1 MAGHNEVLNFVN
13 KFVNLWKTG
22 HEAKLHVDAQAGQA
36 WVSLQVVLGVPYQP
50 RHGRKPGPSQL
61 RRRARRAEAR
71 ASQAA
76 AQAADL
82 PPANTDE
89 AVEASASVPLIL
101 AAARAAV
108 LVPGNMAAEEV
119 AVLHPTSADVA
130 VQVALLAP
138 PIPAQ
143 GSHPSHEGHC
153 GDHHSVPAATRDDP
167 PKHGAQV
174 LFCPDSQYLT
184 EGQRIPQLDGSKDA
198 ISSIQC
204 DNCHK
209 CFETR
214 DQLTDHDELHQFG
227 CDDCG
232 ICYTSQYFADLHEL
246 AEHPGTYY
254 ALNIIPHSTKLQFA
268 HSCKS

>member
-1 MAGHNEVLNFVN
+1 MAGHHKVFNFVN
-13 KFVNLWKTG
+13 KFVNLWKSG
-22 HEAKLHVDAQAGQA
+22 FKAKLQVEAHAGQA

-153 GDHHSVPAATRDDP
+153 GDHHSVPASTCDDP

-174 LFCPDSQYLT
+174 LFCP
-184 EGQRIPQLDGSKDA
+184 
-198 ISSIQC
+198 
-204 DNCHK
+204 
-209 CFETR
+209 
-214 DQLTDHDELHQFG
+214 
-227 CDDCG
+227 
-232 ICYTSQYFADLHEL
+232 
-246 AEHPGTYY
+246 
-254 ALNIIPHSTKLQFA
+254 
-268 HSCKS
+268 

>member
-1 MAGHNEVLNFVN
+1 MD
-13 KFVNLWKTG
+13 TT
-22 HEAKLHVDAQAGQA
+22 
-36 WVSLQVVLGVPYQP
+36 
-50 RHGRKPGPSQL
+50 
-61 RRRARRAEAR
+61 
-71 ASQAA
+71 
-76 AQAADL
+76 

-130 VQVALLAP
+130 VQVALLVP
-138 PIPAQ
+138 PIPAAQ
-143 GSHPSHEGHC
+143 ASHPIYEGHC

-204 DNCHK
+204 DALK
-209 CFETR
+209 LETSLQTMMNSTNS
-214 DQLTDHDELHQFG
+214 DVTTVAFATHPSISLT
-227 CDDCG
+227 
-232 ICYTSQYFADLHEL
+232 SM
-246 AEHPGTYY
+246 
-254 ALNIIPHSTKLQFA
+254 N
-268 HSCKS
+268 